1 MRRLFLLVDMDRI
14 MGGNGSN
21 LWCYFSQNY
30 RKQAWTYPRT
40 DGNMHTTKAKED
52 TTMKRA
58 ERNEYNYIRRYEKQF
73 DLSYG
78 TTLTIRTNGSAEY
91 KRALHELYTG
101 WGFHPASVRVD
112 SRMYDDRERIIYIY
126 GMTFDLNGEE
136 RPWTE
141 LYTDEERARFAAALD

>member
-1 MRRLFLLVDMDRI
+1 
-14 MGGNGSN
+14 
-21 LWCYFSQNY
+21 
-30 RKQAWTYPRT
+30 
-40 DGNMHTTKAKED
+40 
-52 TTMKRA
+52 MKRA

-73 DLSYG
+73 DLTYG
-78 TTLTIRTNGSAEY
+78 TTLTIRTDGSAEF
-91 KRALHELYTG
+91 KHALHEVYTS

-141 LYTDEERARFAAALD
+141 LYTDEERARFAKALD